1 MTDKEKVSKF
11 SKEISHIKNPDVKKL
26 TKEVLKN
33 ADDWF
38 FIEPA
43 SSSGKY
49 HPEFAL
55 DPGGLV
61 MHTKTVVYFLCQ
73 LHLPEGRCLC
83 KNI

>member
-1 MTDKEKVSKF
+1 MTDKEKISKF

-26 TKEVLKN
+26 IKEVLKN

-49 HPEFAL
+49 HPEFA
-55 DPGGLV
+55 
-61 MHTKTVVYFLCQ
+61 
-73 LHLPEGRCLC
+73 
-83 KNI
+83 